1 VVSEIYD
8 CTQELLGAPKIGEIP
23 SSEGLVEIELREE
36 VGETGIATDRLQ
48 ILLSSL
54 IELHSVLARLFEV
67 PDDKLTFRYFDSGTN
82 ISAGATCASQVAE
95 AMNKFVVFLNSVRF
109 WKQAKF
115 DRNMLSFSNAL
126 DLRANIDSQIKAGS
140 ITPDEGER
148 YKASLIAE
156 AEKLTGIGAGI
167 PARLTDQEA
176 RLRALAGS
184 RRLITGETSD

>member
-1 VVSEIYD
+1 
-8 CTQELLGAPKIGEIP
+8 
-23 SSEGLVEIELREE
+23 
-36 VGETGIATDRLQ
+36 
-48 ILLSSL
+48 
-54 IELHSVLARLFEV
+54 
-67 PDDKLTFRYFDSGTN
+67 
-82 ISAGATCASQVAE
+82 
-95 AMNKFVVFLNSVRF
+95 MNKFVVFLNSVRF